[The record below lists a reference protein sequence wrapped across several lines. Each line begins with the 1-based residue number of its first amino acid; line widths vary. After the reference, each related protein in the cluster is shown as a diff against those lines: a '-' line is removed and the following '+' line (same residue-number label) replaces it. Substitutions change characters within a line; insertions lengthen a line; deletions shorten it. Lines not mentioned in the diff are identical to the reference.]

1 MGVVI
6 VIFVMVF
13 IIALG
18 KYIITEGQKIEQK
31 KKFMKNMNKYKTTK
45 IKYIK
50 K

>member
-18 KYIITEGQKIEQK
+18 RYAIKEGQRVESNKKFLRNMENFDK
-31 KKFMKNMNKYKTTK
+31 KKR
-45 IKYIK
+45 
-50 K
+50 